1 MIARETMMKL
11 HVKIAGL
18 LLVVSAVT
26 EMSAQSKAELFFRS
40 KRYKASLVERD
51 ELCSHNK
58 QLRRDSVAAAE
69 ELARQQ
75 KRFDSLSTVHH
86 DLENTYKT
94 LSSTSD
100 KKLSELSATLD
111 AKSREL
117 RKKELS
123 LQEKD
128 LKLRELQSL
137 LQRQDS
143 ILNYLNSTVKN
154 ALLGFKSDEFN
165 VEMKNGKVYVSLSDK
180 LLFKSGSA
188 SVEEKGKEA
197 IKKLSEVLNKNSNID
212 IAIEGHTDN
221 IPIKT
226 STYKDNWDLSVAR
239 ATNIV
244 RMICDEFAV
253 DPKRVT
259 TSGKGEYFPVANN
272 DSAEGRAKNRRTEIV
287 LSPKLEEL
295 FKILNSGK

>member
-1 MIARETMMKL
+1 MKNL
-11 HVKIAGL
+11 PVIKKVFAIF
-18 LLVVSAVT
+18 LLVSSLT
-26 EMSAQSKAELFFRS
+26 EIHAQSKLELFFRS

-51 ELCSHNK
+51 ELCNHTK
-58 QLRRDSVAAAE
+58 RLRKDSIVSVE
-69 ELARQQ
+69 EIASQR
-75 KRFDSLSTVHH
+75 KKYDSLSVALQ
-86 DLENTYKT
+86 DLEKSHKA
-94 LSSTSD
+94 LSASSD
-100 KKLSELSATLD
+100 KKLSELSASLD

-128 LKLRELQSL
+128 LKLRELQAL

-143 ILNYLNSTVKN
+143 ILNYLNNTVKN

-188 SVEEKGKEA
+188 SVEDKGKEA
-197 IKKLSEVLNKNSNID
+197 IKKLSEVLNKNADID

-226 STYKDNWDLSVAR
+226 SLYKDNWDLSVGR

-253 DPKRVT
+253 DPRRVT
-259 TSGKGEYFPVANN
+259 TSGKGEFFPVASN
-272 DSAEGRAKNRRTEIV
+272 DNPEGRAKNRRTEIV

-295 FKILNSGK
+295 FKILNSGSKK